1 MISYPTS
8 RYKFLPSVY
17 VYQLDFLMLAFI
29 YFYISIYSLFTF
41 TLSVH
46 QVDESI
52 KCYIDDDLLTIE
64 IFKSQAEAQTQHS
77 DGSGHSV
84 DSCIGDSVGMAAELS
99 RRLLP
104 AVLLRCFAASET
116 GREKRRD
123 NKFSDHQLD
132 KTQTKTTG
140 LTGDQRQQRGNV

>member
-1 MISYPTS
+1 
-8 RYKFLPSVY
+8 
-17 VYQLDFLMLAFI
+17 MLAFI
-29 YFYISIYSLFTF
+29 YFYIDISIYNLFTF
-41 TLSVH
+41 TLTLN

-104 AVLLRCFAASET
+104 AVLLRCFAESET
-116 GREKRRD
+116 GSRTRRY

-132 KTQTKTTG
+132 KTQTKIT
-140 LTGDQRQQRGNV
+140 DQRQQRGNV

>member
-1 MISYPTS
+1 
-8 RYKFLPSVY
+8 
-17 VYQLDFLMLAFI
+17 ML
-29 YFYISIYSLFTF
+29 L
-41 TLSVH
+41 

-77 DGSGHSV
+77 DGSV

-99 RRLLP
+99 RRLP
-104 AVLLRCFAASET
+104 SAVLLRCFVESET
-116 GREKRRD
+116 GKGTRRD

-132 KTQTKTTG
+132 KTQSKIMAIITE
-140 LTGDQRQQRGNV
+140 DQMQQRGNV

>member
-8 RYKFLPSVY
+8 RYKFLPSVFMFTNWIFKCLHLSTFTY
-17 VYQLDFLMLAFI
+17 I
-29 YFYISIYSLFTF
+29 HISIYNLFTF

-104 AVLLRCFAASET
+104 AVLLNEGFCRI
-116 GREKRRD
+116 RD
-123 NKFSDHQLD
+123 RQGNK
-132 KTQTKTTG
+132 K
-140 LTGDQRQQRGNV
+140 RQQVF

>member
-1 MISYPTS
+1 M
-8 RYKFLPSVY
+8 
-17 VYQLDFLMLAFI
+17 
-29 YFYISIYSLFTF
+29 
-41 TLSVH
+41 
-46 QVDESI
+46 DESI

-104 AVLLRCFAASET
+104 AVLLNEGFCRI
-116 GREKRRD
+116 RD
-123 NKFSDHQLD
+123 RQGNK
-132 KTQTKTTG
+132 K
-140 LTGDQRQQRGNV
+140 RQQVL

>member
-1 MISYPTS
+1 
-8 RYKFLPSVY
+8 
-17 VYQLDFLMLAFI
+17 MLAFI
-29 YFYISIYSLFTF
+29 YFYIHCISIYNLFTF

-104 AVLLRCFAASET
+104 AVLLRCFAESET
-116 GREKRRD
+116 GSGTRRD

-132 KTQTKTTG
+132 KTQTKIT
-140 LTGDQRQQRGNV
+140 DQRQQRGNV